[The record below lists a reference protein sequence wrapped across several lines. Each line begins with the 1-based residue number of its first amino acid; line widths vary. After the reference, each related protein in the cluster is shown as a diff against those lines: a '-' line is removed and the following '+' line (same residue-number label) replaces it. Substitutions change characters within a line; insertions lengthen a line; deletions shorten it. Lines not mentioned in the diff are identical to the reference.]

1 MMAPGAPES
10 GARAGVLTAWA
21 PGGSPDLGQN
31 SWPCTRLRRETGGS
45 VLSAGQGRLPGMK
58 AGNCKGKSE
67 TKKREK
73 FFPARGHVPRQHRAK
88 RGHRETAGREAS
100 RWRGGFRGRAR
111 SLQRSRGRAGGGPE
125 VEPEGL
131 VPRPVNPKE
140 CLGQQR
146 GFPLE
151 EGKLGGHVTQADLGS
166 GPRASTCPCKSLL
179 PFKPHFMQTV
189 KWGWSYLPK

>member
-1 MMAPGAPES
+1 MGSWRKPRLGAEFLALHPPQERDWGERAVRGPRAP
-10 GARAGVLTAWA
+10 ARNEG
-21 PGGSPDLGQN
+21 
-31 SWPCTRLRRETGGS
+31 
-45 VLSAGQGRLPGMK
+45 
-58 AGNCKGKSE
+58 GNCKGKSE

-88 RGHRETAGREAS
+88 RGRREAAGREAS

-189 KWGWSYLPK
+189 KWGWSYLPKWL